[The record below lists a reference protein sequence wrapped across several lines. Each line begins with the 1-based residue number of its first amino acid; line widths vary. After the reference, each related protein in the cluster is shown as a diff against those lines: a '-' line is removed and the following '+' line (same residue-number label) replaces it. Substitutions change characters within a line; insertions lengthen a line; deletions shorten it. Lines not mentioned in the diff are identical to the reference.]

1 MVKMIMFILLLV
13 LSGCD
18 ATQNEWVIDFKKIK
32 SDGVTCKFATRVYL
46 FEDSCHLYKIG
57 DTIKH

>member
-1 MVKMIMFILLLV
+1 MKKIIIVSMLIV
-13 LSGCD
+13 SGCD
-18 ATQNEWVIDFKKIK
+18 TPQNEWVIDFKKIK
-32 SDGVTCKFATRVYL
+32 SDGVTCKFATSVYL